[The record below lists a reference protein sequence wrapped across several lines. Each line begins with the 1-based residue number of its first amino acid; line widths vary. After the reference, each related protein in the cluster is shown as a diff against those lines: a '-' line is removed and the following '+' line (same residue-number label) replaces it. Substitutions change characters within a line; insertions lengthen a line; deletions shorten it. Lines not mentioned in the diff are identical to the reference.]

1 MAIRGMQSGYF
12 MRDGTSAEGEE
23 KYFNKN
29 FLLSQI
35 VEEMLSRAPQIRC
48 WANSVK
54 PRLPLLIISLSSHN
68 RAARLILKMHFSF
81 SQLLH
86 DISFYRDIFR
96 YVSTGQISREFIML
110 RFRDVFL

>member
-29 FLLSQI
+29 FLLLQI
-35 VEEMLSRAPQIRC
+35 MEEMLSRAPQIRC

-81 SQLLH
+81 
-86 DISFYRDIFR
+86 
-96 YVSTGQISREFIML
+96 
-110 RFRDVFL
+110 VFGPIEIDDKLTKLTFLTCILF